1 MNGEWN
7 VLNVHITVFERVS
20 LVLCCVVGELV
31 REGVG
36 KVSIHW
42 EATIN
47 IMTEVF
53 CYS

>member
-1 MNGEWN
+1 MNGEWT

-36 KVSIHW
+36 KVSIHYGNDRYVR
-42 EATIN
+42 EN
-47 IMTEVF
+47 LMEPK
-53 CYS
+53 